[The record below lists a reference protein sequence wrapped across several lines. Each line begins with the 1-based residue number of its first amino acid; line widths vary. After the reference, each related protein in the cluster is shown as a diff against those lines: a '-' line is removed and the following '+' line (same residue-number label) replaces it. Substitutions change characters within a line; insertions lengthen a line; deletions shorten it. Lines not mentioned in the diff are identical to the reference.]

1 MNTSN
6 FINLIGNLGADPKS
20 VTLNNGQMATE
31 FSLATNDYYRDREG
45 VRQVRTEWHTIKAYG
60 KLAELFDQYL
70 HRGKQVSIVGSMR
83 YRKWVDKHDQNRIAA
98 EVIADS
104 FSFLGSGQDNNNR
117 NDEYE
122 PATNNLVAE
131 PGGSNVSAKTES
143 RRSMSTAAAG
153 LGNVAAVADA
163 DTSLP
168 F

>member
-6 FINLIGNLGADPKS
+6 FINLIGNLGADPKT

-45 VRQVRTEWHTIKAYG
+45 VRQVRTEWHTVKAYG

-83 YRKWVDKHDQNRIAA
+83 YRKWVDKHDQNRVVA

-104 FSFLGSGQDNNNR
+104 FSFLGSGQDNNAR
-117 NDEYE
+117 YE
-122 PATNNLVAE
+122 SAADNLVAE
-131 PGGSNVSAKTES
+131 PGGSNVSPKTAA
-143 RRSMSTAAAG
+143 RRAMSTAATG
-153 LGNVAAVADA
+153 LGDVPAIVDA
-163 DTSLP
+163 DETLP